1 LIFWRRCW
9 RSKEINMTT
18 LQARSWA
25 RAVGRPTKSRN
36 HDRIRTFARDALAIA
51 VLAAI
56 FAACIALR
64 VLMFVHLP

>member
-1 LIFWRRCW
+1 
-9 RSKEINMTT
+9 MTA

-25 RAVGRPTKSRN
+25 RFGRRENKSRD
-36 HDRIRTFARDALAIA
+36 HGRIRAFARDALGIA
-51 VLAAI
+51 VLFAI

>member
-1 LIFWRRCW
+1 
-9 RSKEINMTT
+9 MTT

-25 RAVGRPTKSRN
+25 RFGRRDTKS
-36 HDRIRTFARDALAIA
+36 HDHSRIRAFARDALGIA

-64 VLMFVHLP
+64 VLMFVHLS